1 MGLVVQIVCAEGSL
15 RAGELERCHTGGET
29 DVAKAQKVV
38 DNYCAELLKARRYF
52 DQSIEAAMNLG
63 ARYDLARA
71 QLDSALA
78 FSELED
84 RRQLGE
90 QLLGE
95 LWAVVPEIE
104 REQFPW

>member
-1 MGLVVQIVCAEGSL
+1 MAFASGRSK
-15 RAGELERCHTGGET
+15 
-29 DVAKAQKVV
+29 KAQ
-38 DNYCAELLKARRYF
+38 RYF
-52 DQSIEAAMNLG
+52 DKSNEAAMKLG

-95 LWAVVPEIE
+95 LGAVIPEIE
-104 REQFPW
+104 GEQFPW